1 MIVLDMSMTIVRQ
14 YNENDRENVIALWKI
29 CDLTRPW
36 NDPDKDFDRK
46 KGVGEDLFMVLEY
59 ENKIIGT
66 LMGGYDGH
74 RGVMNYLAVDPNF
87 RGHGFGKILVEAVE
101 DKLKNRGCPKI
112 NLLVRSDNIEVSD
125 FYEGLDYKKQGDVSV
140 FGKRLISDD

>member
-1 MIVLDMSMTIVRQ
+1 
-14 YNENDRENVIALWKI
+14 
-29 CDLTRPW
+29 
-36 NDPDKDFDRK
+36 
-46 KGVGEDLFMVLEY
+46 MVLEY

-66 LMGGYDGH
+66 VMGGYDGH

-87 RGHGFGKILVEAVE
+87 RGHGFGKMLVEAVE

-125 FYEGLDYKKQGDVSV
+125 FYEGIDYKKQGDVSV